1 MIELIPTS
9 DSVEHGVRV
18 DALPGAQFL
27 DHDPVVLIAGLPG
40 LWLGPAAPYASER
53 RGKFGEAAAGRGQ
66 SCIVLR
72 CQQRS
77 GQSASGPSPNGT
89 SGAGRFVSARSQ
101 SSDAGGA
108 RQKNSSWMLSGSR
121 KVSMALRV

>member
-40 LWLGPAAPYASER
+40 LWLGPAAPYASQR
-53 RGKFGEAAAGRGQ
+53 RGKFGEPAASALVVNTPVSLLVGWWWARGD
-66 SCIVLR
+66 LNPHDLT
-72 CQQRS
+72 
-77 GQSASGPSPNGT
+77 ATGT
-89 SGAGRFVSARSQ
+89 
-101 SSDAGGA
+101 
-108 RQKNSSWMLSGSR
+108 
-121 KVSMALRV
+121 